1 MLHATF
7 ELRIG
12 GLTVRVTREIELPS
26 PPDEVWS
33 ALTDP
38 RRLEEWFASEVE
50 LDPVPGGEGVFRW
63 GDGEERRAVVEE
75 VDEERRFAFTWDG
88 ARVSIDLEPTPD
100 GTRVTVVEEPT
111 AGWSAALEL
120 RALALAYA

>member
-1 MLHATF
+1 
-7 ELRIG
+7 
-12 GLTVRVTREIELPS
+12 VRVTRQIELPS
-26 PPDEVWS
+26 APDEVWS

-50 LDPVPGGEGVFRW
+50 LDPVPGGEGRFRW

-88 ARVSIDLEPTPD
+88 ARVSIELEPTTD

-111 AGWSAALEL
+111 AGWSTAFEL
-120 RALALAYA
+120 RAMALAYA